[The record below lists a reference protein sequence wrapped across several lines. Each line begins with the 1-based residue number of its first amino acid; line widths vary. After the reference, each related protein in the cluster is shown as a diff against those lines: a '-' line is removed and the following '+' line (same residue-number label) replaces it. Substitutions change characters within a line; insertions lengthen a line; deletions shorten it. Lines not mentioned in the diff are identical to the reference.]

1 MFPNG
6 IQTKPIQL
14 NLKEFKFKIIKTVM
28 RYFFTLLIILL
39 LVNACEEKKIQL
51 FNSNNL
57 DGWVNYGGG
66 KFYVEDGCIVAESIE
81 NIPNTFLHTENKYQ
95 DFILEFDVKLDT
107 VLNSGVQ
114 IRSNIYKKQTFTNR
128 WGGLFD
134 EDGNKLMLKR
144 KWLAGRFWGY
154 QIEIDPTSRSWSG
167 AVYEE
172 GGRGFLHTPGINE
185 RVKTAFKPLEWN
197 HFKIYVK
204 GDHIK
209 SWIND
214 VMIADVKDDLTSD
227 GYIALQLHGIGQ
239 SSVKVNKKIRWKNLL
254 LKIL

>member
-1 MFPNG
+1 
-6 IQTKPIQL
+6 
-14 NLKEFKFKIIKTVM
+14 M
-28 RYFFTLLIILL
+28 RYFYTLLILL
-39 LVNACEEKKIQL
+39 LLNSCNENTIQL

-66 KFYVEDGCIVAESIE
+66 KFYVEDDCIVAESINE
-81 NIPNTFLHTENKYQ
+81 LPNTFLHTEKKYK

-114 IRSNIYKKQTFTNR
+114 IRSNIYKKQTTTDR

-134 EDGNKLMLKR
+134 EEGNKLIMKR
-144 KWLAGRFWGY
+144 TWMAGRFWGY

-185 RVKTAFKPLEWN
+185 KVKAAFKPLQWN
-197 HFKIYVK
+197 HFKIHVE
-204 GDHIK
+204 GDHIQ

-214 VMIADVKDDLTSD
+214 VMIANVYDNLTSD

-239 SSVKVNKKIRWKNLL
+239 SSLKVNKKIRWKNLI
-254 LKIL
+254 LKAL